1 MAMKNPVKFLILA
14 ILCIAVVTTS
24 LSWAAVSG
32 PGTGTGSTQET
43 DPPIIPPPP
52 PK

>member
-1 MAMKNPVKFLILA
+1 MKKLLLILISA
-14 ILCIAVVTTS
+14 LLVCSFATTS

-32 PGTGTGSTQET
+32 PGTGTSTT
-43 DPPIIPPPP
+43 DDTEPPPPPPP